1 MTDRP
6 LTTDEINATFDA
18 RERVELA
25 AEERRL
31 RDESPAD
38 FPHRGGHDNPCAYA
52 AGMGPRC
59 TCPVSS

>member
-1 MTDRP
+1 MTERP

-18 RERVELA
+18 TERVALA

-31 RDESPAD
+31 RNEDPDS

-52 AGMGPRC
+52 SGMGSRC
-59 TCPVSS
+59 TCPVSA